1 MISAIIACFVIG
13 YTVIVFEH
21 PLRLDKTVPALLMGA
36 ICWAL
41 ISLGFNSGALNIVD
55 GHEHLFTLSHEIM
68 DVVKAAIAAGG
79 ADEQLIQAFTQAI
92 TQVPELLPEL
102 QTEYVHRFEETLH
115 HMHDMGTAVT
125 GANIEEA
132 FHHTNEEGFGSNL
145 LHHLGKTAE
154 ILIFLIGAM
163 TIVEIVDLHRG
174 FDILKGWIS
183 TRSKKKLLWIV
194 GALGF
199 ILSAII
205 DNLTAT
211 IVLVTLLRKLV
222 PNREERIWYVAMI
235 VIAANAGGAWSPI
248 GDVTTTMLWIGKRV
262 TTLGLVEYLI
272 LPSLVCFVVPFLIA
286 SYLKPF
292 QGNISSPEL
301 ESNEGV
307 SESNERLLSSKT
319 MLFLGLGMI
328 VFVPIFKTITHLPPY
343 IGMML
348 SLGVVWLVSEYIHPE
363 EDFTDERKEVYSAH
377 KALSRIEMSSIL
389 FFLGILMG
397 VAALETIAIGNV
409 GALRAVADQLRAI
422 IPNQDIVIFILGFL
436 SAIIDNVPL
445 VAASMG
451 MYDLKVFAEDDKL
464 WHFIAYSAG
473 TGGSM
478 LIIGSAAG
486 VAAMGMERIDFIW
499 YFKKIAWLAF
509 IGFAAGAAVFLLI
522 EHFINPIAG

>member
-1 MISAIIACFVIG
+1 MLSAVIACFVIG
-13 YTVIVFEH
+13 YIVIVFEH
-21 PLRLDKTVPALLMGA
+21 PLRLDKTVPALLMGS

-41 ISLGFNSGALNIVD
+41 LSIGFNTGSLEVIDTHNHIYSMAD
-55 GHEHLFTLSHEIM
+55 H
-68 DVVKAAIAAGG
+68 AGG
-79 ADEQLIQAFTQAI
+79 AHGD
-92 TQVPELLPEL
+92 V
-102 QTEYVHRFEETLH
+102 
-115 HMHDMGTAVT
+115 
-125 GANIEEA
+125 
-132 FHHTNEEGFGSNL
+132 EEGFIGTL

-183 TRSKKKLLWIV
+183 TRSKNRLLWIV

-222 PNREERIWYVAMI
+222 PDREQRIWYIALI

-248 GDVTTTMLWIGKRV
+248 GDVTTTMLWIGQRV
-262 TTLGLVEYLI
+262 STEGLVLNLVI
-272 LPSLVCFVVPFLIA
+272 PSIVCFVVPFLAA
-286 SYLKPF
+286 SLMKPF
-292 QGNISSPEL
+292 KGEL
-301 ESNEGV
+301 NLPDDDHDEVVEA
-307 SESNERLLSSKT
+307 RQLLSSQT

-328 VFVPIFKTITHLPPY
+328 VFVPIFKTVTHLPPY
-343 IGMML
+343 LGMML

-363 EDFTDERKEVYSAH
+363 EDFTEERKAAYSAH

-389 FFLGILMG
+389 FFLGILMA
-397 VAALETIAIGNV
+397 VAALESVVVNGV
-409 GALRAVADQLRAI
+409 GALRAVAESLQSV
-422 IPNQDIVIFILGFL
+422 IPNQDVVIIILGFL

-451 MYDLKVFAEDDKL
+451 MYDMATYPIDSKL

-499 YFKKIAWLAF
+499 YLRKIAWLAF
-509 IGFAAGAAVFLLI
+509 IGFFAGALVFLGLSSVM
-522 EHFINPIAG
+522 G